1 MWFFWLDYVA
11 SLHSQFPAK
20 CEAAGMR
27 TTSPSLVLSWKRFQL
42 WELPKVQGSK
52 YLHSNPH
59 LWLQDMSNDLQNE
72 IVDTNGGN
80 ELLPKAVW
88 ALL

>member
-1 MWFFWLDYVA
+1 
-11 SLHSQFPAK
+11 
-20 CEAAGMR
+20 MR

-42 WELPKVQGSK
+42 QLRELPQVQGSK

-59 LWLQDMSNDLQNE
+59 LWPQDVSNDLQNE
-72 IVDTNGGN
+72 IVVTNGGN

>member
-1 MWFFWLDYVA
+1 
-11 SLHSQFPAK
+11 
-20 CEAAGMR
+20 MR

-42 WELPKVQGSK
+42 QLRELPQVQGSK
-52 YLHSNPH
+52 YLHSNPR
-59 LWLQDMSNDLQNE
+59 LWPQDVSNDLQNE

>member
-1 MWFFWLDYVA
+1 
-11 SLHSQFPAK
+11 
-20 CEAAGMR
+20 MR
-27 TTSPSLVLSWKRFQL
+27 TTSPCLVLIWKRFQL
-42 WELPKVQGSK
+42 QLRELPQVQGSK

-59 LWLQDMSNDLQNE
+59 LWPQDVSNDLQNE

>member
-1 MWFFWLDYVA
+1 
-11 SLHSQFPAK
+11 
-20 CEAAGMR
+20 MR

-42 WELPKVQGSK
+42 QLRELPEVQGSK

-59 LWLQDMSNDLQNE
+59 LWPHDVSNDLQNE

>member
-1 MWFFWLDYVA
+1 
-11 SLHSQFPAK
+11 
-20 CEAAGMR
+20 MR

-42 WELPKVQGSK
+42 QLRELPQVQGSK
-52 YLHSNPH
+52 YLHSIPH
-59 LWLQDMSNDLQNE
+59 LWPQDVSNDLQNE

>member
-1 MWFFWLDYVA
+1 
-11 SLHSQFPAK
+11 
-20 CEAAGMR
+20 MR

-42 WELPKVQGSK
+42 QLHELPQVQGSK

-59 LWLQDMSNDLQNE
+59 LWPQDVSNDLQNE

>member
-1 MWFFWLDYVA
+1 
-11 SLHSQFPAK
+11 
-20 CEAAGMR
+20 MR

-42 WELPKVQGSK
+42 QLRELPEVQGSK

-59 LWLQDMSNDLQNE
+59 LWPQDVSNDLQNE

>member
-1 MWFFWLDYVA
+1 
-11 SLHSQFPAK
+11 
-20 CEAAGMR
+20 MR

-42 WELPKVQGSK
+42 QLRELPQVQGSK

-59 LWLQDMSNDLQNE
+59 LWPQDVSNDLQNE
-72 IVDTNGGN
+72 TVDTNGGN

>member
-1 MWFFWLDYVA
+1 M
-11 SLHSQFPAK
+11 
-20 CEAAGMR
+20 
-27 TTSPSLVLSWKRFQL
+27 
-42 WELPKVQGSK
+42 QGSK

-59 LWLQDMSNDLQNE
+59 LWPQDVSSDLQNE

-80 ELLPKAVW
+80 ELPPKAVW